1 MKHRSA
7 KKVTETKKKVYVE
20 AQMMRN
26 VSEKRLPEKTP
37 AIELCMNTY
46 LSLCDDTQWLAFFIP
61 HTFFFFSKCCHDEP
75 VTDTGAPLQNGGRA
89 ICTNAG

>member
-37 AIELCMNTY
+37 AIEL
-46 LSLCDDTQWLAFFIP
+46 
-61 HTFFFFSKCCHDEP
+61 
-75 VTDTGAPLQNGGRA
+75 
-89 ICTNAG
+89 